1 MSEKSHQIF
10 ASDIRAT
17 QLEGMKALFMKWLA
31 TQEGRDAQEQW
42 RAITSGFI
50 NDVLLVRFFADSGH
64 PADIAHEW
72 ARGRRLPSG
81 QMCTHYMA
89 LLVIKVDEELNMIAD
104 LHQTE
109 RGKKGSGDAVTP
121 TNARSIWGHHIQR
134 FALPETIMPDAQ
146 VEDLPGYLDLRVRL
160 RNGVTN
166 TDIVTAGQL
175 VEGTRGRTWSRTFK
189 AVENFGRTSYVQL
202 YKYLTEL
209 GCTPILEE

>member
-1 MSEKSHQIF
+1 MGEKSHQVF
-10 ASDIRAT
+10 ADEIRAA
-17 QLEGMKALFMKWLA
+17 QLGGMKALFAKWL
-31 TQEGRDAQEQW
+31 TQGAGCEQAQW
-42 RAITSGFI
+42 RAIASMLIDDQILKKFC
-50 NDVLLVRFFADSGH
+50 FDSGH
-64 PADIAHEW
+64 PVDIKHDW
-72 ARGRRLPSG
+72 ARGKMLPSS
-81 QMCTHYMA
+81 QMCLHYMA
-89 LLVIKVDEELNMIAD
+89 LIMIKVDEELNMIAD

-109 RGKKGSGDAVTP
+109 RGKKGSGGAVTP

-189 AVENFGRTSYVQL
+189 GIDNFGRTSYVQL